1 MSSEKSH
8 APFFLPDTLGFIK
21 GVTPLS
27 HSRFN
32 LQTHE
37 QRIESYWADFF
48 GVPAKLLASDDLY
61 LVPHCALRDYDGAW
75 IFRHE
80 KADIISL
87 PPQMIDLIS
96 KDVVGLDR
104 QRLMAQDFLERLFP
118 TRIER
123 FVGPAYQG
131 SVSVLEF
138 KSMNTHS
145 ASRLKKKDAGKLK
158 SLASAC
164 GKEAWGHASIDFSD
178 DHLFVCEKGGII
190 VAAAN
195 FKHKSPT
202 TVAIGIATHPEHR
215 GKGYA
220 KSAASAAI
228 QNAHELGYL
237 VTYQTLENNLG
248 SIAVANSLGFKQFGQ
263 SMAVRFK

>member
-1 MSSEKSH
+1 MI
-8 APFFLPDTLGFIK
+8 DTLGFIK

-27 HSRFN
+27 LNRFN
-32 LQTHE
+32 SQTHE

-48 GVPAKLLASDDLY
+48 GVPAKRLASDGLY
-61 LVPHCALRDYDGAW
+61 LVPHCALRDYNGAW
-75 IFRHE
+75 IFRHN

-87 PPQMIDLIS
+87 PPHMVDLILN
-96 KDVVGLDR
+96 DVVGLDR
-104 QRLMAQDFLERLFP
+104 QRLMAHDVLDSLFP
-118 TRIER
+118 GKVER

-131 SVSVLEF
+131 SVSALEF
-138 KSMNTHS
+138 KNMNTHS
-145 ASRLKKKDAGKLK
+145 ASLLKKNDADKLK
-158 SLASAC
+158 DLASAC

-178 DHLFVCEKGGII
+178 DHVFVCEKGGII

-215 GKGYA
+215 GQGYA
-220 KSAASAAI
+220 KSAVSAAI
-228 QNAHELGYL
+228 QSAHELGYL
-237 VTYQTLENNLG
+237 VTYQTLESNLG
-248 SIAVANSLGFKQFGQ
+248 SIAVAKSLGFKQFGQ